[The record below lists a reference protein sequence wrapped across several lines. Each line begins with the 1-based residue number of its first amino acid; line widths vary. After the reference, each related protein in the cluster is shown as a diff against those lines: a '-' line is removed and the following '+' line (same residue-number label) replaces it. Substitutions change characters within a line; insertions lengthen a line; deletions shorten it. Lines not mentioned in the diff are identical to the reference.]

1 MNAAYSSNQLDSTTT
16 LKLTVQSIT
25 DRRVLTVIAKLHSD
39 LSHDFT
45 AKELGREVGL
55 RESQLRA
62 RFKEIMGVPLGHF
75 IKQER
80 LAEAHYLFV
89 TEFLTVTKVMA
100 RVGFHDKSHFS
111 HDFKTM
117 YGISPGK
124 FRQQCLKGK

>member
-1 MNAAYSSNQLDSTTT
+1 MNAAYSSSQFDSTTT
-16 LKLTVQSIT
+16 LKLTVQSVT
-25 DRRVLTVIAKLHSD
+25 DHRVLTVIAKLHTD

-45 AKELGREVGL
+45 AKELGQEVGL
-55 RESQLRA
+55 CESQLRA
-62 RFKEIMGVPLGHF
+62 LFKIVTGMPLAHF

-80 LAEAHYLFV
+80 MAEAHYLFT
-89 TEFLTVTKVMA
+89 TEFLTVAEVMA